1 MLKLQIRKIVIQIE
15 ETCLEMG
22 REVSPPSRKVTVAAV
37 ITNPYAGQYVEDLS
51 PLYALGAEIG
61 GLLAQRGVAA
71 LGVAPFAERRSR
83 RTAKVKAGIQARRII
98 GNISPDLAR
107 SSARGHCGE
116 VLVIKWLAVLRANTI
131 HKAVGKL
138 TAAYLR
144 IYLRVKRRLK

>member
-61 GLLAQRGVAA
+61 GLLAQRGLRLSGSPRTTYKAMER
-71 LGVAPFAERRSR
+71 AP
-83 RTAKVKAGIQARRII
+83 
-98 GNISPDLAR
+98 
-107 SSARGHCGE
+107 SSAPPVNWSTPQH
-116 VLVIKWLAVLRANTI
+116 
-131 HKAVGKL
+131 
-138 TAAYLR
+138 
-144 IYLRVKRRLK
+144 